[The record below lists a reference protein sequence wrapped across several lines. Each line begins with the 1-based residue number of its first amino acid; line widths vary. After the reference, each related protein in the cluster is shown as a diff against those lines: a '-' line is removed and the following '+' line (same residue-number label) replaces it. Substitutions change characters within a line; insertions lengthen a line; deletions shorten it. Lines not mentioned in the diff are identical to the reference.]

1 MYGDRRT
8 ELVCI
13 GADLDCEA
21 ARAQLE
27 ECCLTWEEMGRT
39 GVLRV
44 MHEQTQYRLGAISGP
59 GGCAMEQ
66 PPSALV
72 QHAQSAQ
79 MQKALMPQVEQAQ
92 QAQQTQQ
99 PQMKRGRGGDQRRQT
114 GVALR

>member
-1 MYGDRRT
+1 MYGDRRN

-39 GVLRV
+39 GVRRV

-59 GGCAMEQ
+59 GGCATEQ

-92 QAQQTQQ
+92 QAQQS
-99 PQMKRGRGGDQRRQT
+99 QMKRGRGGDQRRQT

>member
-44 MHEQTQYRLGAISGP
+44 MHEQTQYRLGAISP
-59 GGCAMEQ
+59 GTSSFVRGTHAHAEVDDHVVDNHD
-66 PPSALV
+66 SA
-72 QHAQSAQ
+72 
-79 MQKALMPQVEQAQ
+79 
-92 QAQQTQQ
+92 
-99 PQMKRGRGGDQRRQT
+99 GRPG
-114 GVALR
+114 